1 MVSIVDA
8 SVAGNLRS
16 TCSYL
21 LDHIDTHLDAI
32 GPKVIDLAEHEVAGR
47 NEGYVPSWADDLL
60 ALVAGLGVR
69 FPWPPRR
76 STFLMTAIYASGPC
90 WSVARRNWLIITP
103 SATWALRQMPWTSS
117 MGVIES
123 FNHEQQKRIRTNGHA
138 L

>member
-21 LDHIDTHLDAI
+21 LDHIDAHLDAL

-47 NEGYVPSWADDLL
+47 NESYVPSWADDLL

-69 FPWPPRR
+69 FPWAPKAVHIPDDRHLCKRPMLER
-76 STFLMTAIYASGPC
+76 SQTELADHYTIRYVGTEADALD
-90 WSVARRNWLIITP
+90 LIH
-103 SATWALRQMPWTSS
+103 
-117 MGVIES
+117 G
-123 FNHEQQKRIRTNGHA
+123 GH
-138 L
+138 